1 MLGPKMRELCDLIKP
16 GVRMAKLSHQTFKP
30 NKNEK
35 TECFCAL
42 CRSPRVIRYSR
53 RLMVRHYF
61 QILTLGFVF
70 TAATYSW
77 FAWNGVAALPIIWI
91 IFESTHK
98 SLYRKD
104 LKCPFCG
111 FDPTWY
117 KKDVKLARRKV
128 EEFLKQNPES
138 PVMHRGRQSKENS
151 QSLRQ

>member
-1 MLGPKMRELCDLIKP
+1 
-16 GVRMAKLSHQTFKP
+16 MANFSDQTFKP

-61 QILTLGFVF
+61 QILTIAFVF

-77 FAWNGVAALPIIWI
+77 LDVKGVYSLPLIWI
-91 IFESTHK
+91 MFEGIHK

-104 LKCPFCG
+104 LKCPYCG

-138 PVMHRGRQSKENS
+138 PIMVRSRQSRDNNPNA
-151 QSLRQ
+151 RQ